1 MSKDLKVK
9 IGADASPFNKAV
21 NKVIGWTKKLG
32 NSFKNIITHPLS
44 LFAQLGLSV
53 RSLGRYAM
61 QAARDFRAF
70 HHQLAQINT
79 IAKLSRSEL
88 KTLGNELVELSKKYG
103 FSIGDVAKGAY
114 NALSASIPAD
124 KLISFM
130 DVAGR
135 AAIAGVTGMETSI
148 DALTSVI
155 NGYQLNVNKTE
166 RVSDIFFE
174 TIRLGKTT
182 FAELN
187 ESIGKVIPIAAS
199 AGISF
204 AEVSAGLATMTR
216 QGLNTEMSSTALRGA
231 IAELLAPNEKLKVIL
246 AQITKEQDVLHWS
259 ALGLQRTLDLVA
271 KSVNNDTTK
280 ISDLFGN
287 IRALTGVL
295 QMVGDN
301 ARMAARDLD
310 LVTNSAGAMDKA
322 FAETSSTAQTSMNRF
337 KEKFAEF
344 KRDIGRAVTPLQTW
358 LAELGSNA
366 IDVFRS
372 IGTAAKSAADK
383 ATREME
389 RIASAPTPLRNGI
402 AKTKSVL
409 GNFLKGIVL
418 GGPAVASSLG
428 AIFNMINSVG
438 GKIEEQADAEK
449 KKVEETKKAL
459 EEMNKEK
466 EKAEEIKSIKAQYKY
481 LGELNPKEQKYLDEG
496 GDNPEE
502 LKKRYSVIQKAR
514 EQQKDEEK
522 AAREEAEKQQ
532 KTIADMTDE
541 LNQQLRLQK
550 MIMEGKE
557 REAKI
562 EKELL
567 KIRKRA
573 NRELTEQEVAN
584 ISKVVGESYDLSQGG
599 KTGTGN
605 ALPPVQP
612 EIISD
617 SLRRVGGY
625 HGGSANESL
634 IDVSKKTLSE
644 IEDIN
649 SRIMI
654 IENKMGTPAINKGV
668 FR

>member
-32 NSFKNIITHPLS
+32 NSFKNIITHPFS

-53 RSLGRYAM
+53 RALGQYAM

-70 HHQLAQINT
+70 QHQLAQINT

-124 KLISFM
+124 KLIRFM

-135 AAIAGVTGMETSI
+135 SAIAGVAGMNTAV

-166 RVSDIFFE
+166 RISDIFFE

-231 IAELLAPNEKLKVIL
+231 IAELLAPNEKLKEIL
-246 AQITKEQDVLHWS
+246 AKITKEQDVLHWS

-280 ISDLFGN
+280 MSELFGN

-310 LVTNSAGAMDKA
+310 LVTNSVGAMDKA

-344 KRDIGRAVTPLQTW
+344 KRDIGEKVTPIQTW
-358 LAELGSNA
+358 LADLGSNA
-366 IDVFRS
+366 INVFES

-389 RIASAPTPLRNGI
+389 RIPSVPTRLSNGI
-402 AKTKSVL
+402 AKTRSVL
-409 GNFLKGIVL
+409 GNFLMGIVL

-449 KKVEETKKAL
+449 KKAEEAKKAL
-459 EEMNKEK
+459 EELNKER
-466 EKAEEIKSIKAQYKY
+466 EKAEEIKSVKAQYKY

-514 EQQKDEEK
+514 EQQKEEEK

-532 KTIADMTDE
+532 KTIDDMTEE

-562 EKELL
+562 EEELL

-584 ISKVVGESYDLSQGG
+584 ISKVVGESYDLSQRG

-654 IENKMGTPAINKGV
+654 IENKIGTPASNKGV

>member
-32 NSFKNIITHPLS
+32 DSFKNIITNPLA
-44 LFAQLGLSV
+44 LFAGIGLSV
-53 RSLGRYAM
+53 RSVGQYIM
-61 QAARDFRAF
+61 QAARDFREF
-70 HHQLAQINT
+70 RHQLAEINT
-79 IAKLSRSEL
+79 IAKLSRLEL
-88 KTLGNELVELSKKYG
+88 NTLGNELVELSKKYG

-114 NALSASIPAD
+114 QALSASIPAD
-124 KLISFM
+124 KLIKFM
-130 DVAGR
+130 DAAGR
-135 AAIAGVTGMETSI
+135 AAIAGVAHMETSVN
-148 DALTSVI
+148 ALTSVI
-155 NGYQLNVNKTE
+155 NGYQLDANKAE
-166 RVSDIFFE
+166 KISDIFFE

-182 FAELN
+182 FEELN
-187 ESIGKVIPIAAS
+187 ESVGKVIPIAAS

-204 AEVSAGLATMTR
+204 AEVGAALATMTR

-231 IAELLAPNEKLKVIL
+231 IAELLSPNEKLKVIL

-280 ISDLFGN
+280 IADLFGN

-295 QMVGDN
+295 QVVGDN
-301 ARMAARDLD
+301 ARVAARDLD
-310 LVTNSAGAMDKA
+310 SMSNVDGAMGKA
-322 FAETSSTAQTSMNRF
+322 FDETSSTAQTSMNRF
-337 KEKFAEF
+337 KE
-344 KRDIGRAVTPLQTW
+344 R
-358 LAELGSNA
+358 LAETKRGIGSVA
-366 IDVFRS
+366 STFQHLLVDGLDTSLLIFDKIVDKITGTGSSDIEKKIEDVTKS
-372 IGTAAKSAADK
+372 IEELNK
-383 ATREME
+383 AT
-389 RIASAPTPLRNGI
+389 
-402 AKTKSVL
+402 
-409 GNFLKGIVL
+409 
-418 GGPAVASSLG
+418 
-428 AIFNMINSVG
+428 
-438 GKIEEQADAEK
+438 AEYYA
-449 KKVEETKKAL
+449 EL
-459 EEMNKEK
+459 EEKN
-466 EKAEEIKSIKAQYKY
+466 SIKARFAY
-481 LGELNPKEQKYLDEG
+481 LGRLSAKEQKYLSGAAGGTPDE
-496 GDNPEE
+496 
-502 LKKRYSVIQKAR
+502 LLKRYLVIHKAR
-514 EQQKDEEK
+514 EQQKEEEK

-532 KTIADMTDE
+532 KIINDMTDE

-562 EKELL
+562 EEEIL

-584 ISKVVGESYDLSQGG
+584 ISKVVGESYDLSQRG
-599 KTGTGN
+599 KDRTGKAGTGN
-605 ALPPVQP
+605 VLQPVQP

-649 SRIMI
+649 SRIMV
-654 IENKMGTPAINKGV
+654 IENKISTPTGNKGV

>member
-32 NSFKNIITHPLS
+32 NSFKKIITHPFS
-44 LFAQLGLSV
+44 LFAGLGLSV
-53 RSLGRYAM
+53 RSLGQYAM

-70 HHQLAQINT
+70 QHQLAQINT

-103 FSIGDVAKGAY
+103 FSIRDVAKGAY

-124 KLISFM
+124 KLIRFM

-135 AAIAGVTGMETSI
+135 AAIAGVTGMKTSI

-204 AEVSAGLATMTR
+204 AEVSAALATMTR

-280 ISDLFGN
+280 MSELFGN

-301 ARMAARDLD
+301 AQMAARVFDS
-310 LVTNSAGAMDKA
+310 VTNSVSAMGKA
-322 FAETSSTAQTSMNRF
+322 FDETSSTAQTSMNRF

-344 KRDIGRAVTPLQTW
+344 KRDIGEKVTPLQAW
-358 LAELGSNA
+358 LAERGSNL
-366 IDVFRS
+366 IDASRA
-372 IGTAAKSAADK
+372 IGTAAKSAVEGIEKTWNKWRDF
-383 ATREME
+383 RM
-389 RIASAPTPLRNGI
+389 RIEPGVVVKR
-402 AKTKSVL
+402 
-409 GNFLKGIVL
+409 L
-418 GGPAVASSLG
+418 GGG
-428 AIFNMINSVG
+428 IFDTINSVV
-438 GKIEEQADAEK
+438 GKIEVAK
-449 KKVEETKKAL
+449 KKVEEAKAL
-459 EEMNKEK
+459 V
-466 EKAEEIKSIKAQYKY
+466 EEIKSIKAQYKY
-481 LGELNPKEQKYLDEG
+481 LGELSPKEQKYLDEWG
-496 GDNPEE
+496 GNPEE
-502 LKKRYSVIQKAR
+502 LKKRYSVIHKAR
-514 EQQKDEEK
+514 EQQKEEEK

-532 KTIADMTDE
+532 KTIADMTEE

-584 ISKVVGESYDLSQGG
+584 ISKIVGESYDLSQRG

-605 ALPPVQP
+605 TLPPVQP

-654 IENKMGTPAINKGV
+654 IENKIGTPASNRGV

>member
-32 NSFKNIITHPLS
+32 DHFKKIITHPFS
-44 LFAQLGLSV
+44 LFAGMGLTV
-53 RSLGRYAM
+53 RSLGRYIM
-61 QAARDFRAF
+61 QSARDFREF
-70 HHQLAQINT
+70 RHQLAEINT

-88 KTLGNELVELSKKYG
+88 KNLGNELVELSKKYG

-114 NALSASIPAD
+114 QALSASIPAD
-124 KLISFM
+124 KLIKFM
-130 DVAGR
+130 DTAGR
-135 AAIAGVTGMETSI
+135 AAIAGVSHMETSVN
-148 DALTSVI
+148 ALTSVI
-155 NGYQLNVNKTE
+155 NGYQLDANKAE
-166 RVSDIFFE
+166 EISDIFFE

-182 FAELN
+182 FEELN
-187 ESIGKVIPIAAS
+187 ESIGKVIPVAAS

-204 AEVSAGLATMTR
+204 AEVGAALATMTR

-231 IAELLAPNEKLKVIL
+231 IAELLSPNEKLKVIL

-271 KSVNNDTTK
+271 KSVNNDATK
-280 ISDLFGN
+280 LSDLFGN

-310 LVTNSAGAMDKA
+310 SMSNAAGAMGKA
-322 FAETSSTAQTSMNRF
+322 FDETSSTEQTSMNRF
-337 KEKFAEF
+337 KARHAEI
-344 KRDIGRAVTPLQTW
+344 KRGLGRVASTFQHLLVDGL
-358 LAELGSNA
+358 
-366 IDVFRS
+366 DVSLLIFDK
-372 IGTAAKSAADK
+372 IADK
-383 ATREME
+383 ITGRSSDVEKKIE
-389 RIASAPTPLRNGI
+389 DV
-402 AKTKSVL
+402 TKSLEELNKVRAE
-409 GNFLKGIVL
+409 VR
-418 GGPAVASSLG
+418 AE
-428 AIFNMINSVG
+428 
-438 GKIEEQADAEK
+438 IEERDSVTARFA
-449 KKVEETKKAL
+449 
-459 EEMNKEK
+459 
-466 EKAEEIKSIKAQYKY
+466 Y
-481 LGELNPKEQKYLDEG
+481 LGRLSDKEQKYIAAG
-496 GDNPEE
+496 GANPAER
-502 LKKRYSVIQKAR
+502 LKRYLVIHKAR
-514 EQQKDEEK
+514 EQQKEEEK

-532 KTIADMTDE
+532 KTINDMTDE

-562 EKELL
+562 EEEIL

-584 ISKVVGESYDLSQGG
+584 ISKIVGESYDLSQRG

-605 ALPPVQP
+605 TLPPVQP

-649 SRIMI
+649 SRVMI
-654 IENKMGTPAINKGV
+654 IENKISTPTGNKGV

>member
-9 IGADASPFNKAV
+9 IGADATPFNKAV

-44 LFAQLGLSV
+44 LFAAVGLSV
-53 RSLGRYAM
+53 RSLGQYAM

-70 HHQLAQINT
+70 HHQLAEINT

-88 KTLGNELVELSKKYG
+88 KTLGNELVEISKKYG
-103 FSIGDVAKGAY
+103 FSIGDVTKGAY

-135 AAIAGVTGMETSI
+135 SAIAGVAEINTAV

-155 NGYQLNVNKTE
+155 NGYQLDVNKTE
-166 RVSDIFFE
+166 KVSDIFFE

-216 QGLNTEMSSTALRGA
+216 QGLNTEMSATALRGA

-246 AQITKEQDVLHWS
+246 AQITKEQNVLHWS

-280 ISDLFGN
+280 MSELFGN

-301 ARMAARDLD
+301 SRMAARDLD
-310 LVTNSAGAMDKA
+310 LVTNSAGAMGKA

-337 KEKFAEF
+337 KAKIAEIT
-344 KRDIGRAVTPLQTW
+344 RDIGGAVTPLQTW
-358 LAELGSNA
+358 LADLGSNA
-366 IDVFRS
+366 INVFGS

-383 ATREME
+383 VISGME
-389 RIASAPTPLRNGI
+389 RIASVSTRLSNGI

-449 KKVEETKKAL
+449 KKVEEAKKAL

-466 EKAEEIKSIKAQYKY
+466 EKAEEIKSVKAQYKY
-481 LGELNPKEQKYLDEG
+481 LGELNPKEQKYLDGG

-562 EKELL
+562 EEELL

-654 IENKMGTPAINKGV
+654 IENKIGTPASNKGV

>member
-44 LFAQLGLSV
+44 LFAQLGLTV
-53 RSLGRYAM
+53 RALGQYAM

-70 HHQLAQINT
+70 QHQLAQINT

-103 FSIGDVAKGAY
+103 FSISDVAKGAY

-130 DVAGR
+130 NVAGR
-135 AAIAGVTGMETSI
+135 AAIAGVTGMKTSI

-204 AEVSAGLATMTR
+204 AEVSAALATMTR

-271 KSVNNDTTK
+271 KSVNNDATK
-280 ISDLFGN
+280 MSELFGN

-310 LVTNSAGAMDKA
+310 LVTNSVGAMDKA
-322 FAETSSTAQTSMNRF
+322 FAETSSTEQTAMDRF

-344 KRDIGRAVTPLQTW
+344 KRDIGEEVTPLQTW
-358 LAELGSNA
+358 LAERGSNLIDAFRA
-366 IDVFRS
+366 I
-372 IGTAAKSAADK
+372 GKAAKSA
-383 ATREME
+383 TE
-389 RIASAPTPLRNGI
+389 RI
-402 AKTKSVL
+402 AKTKRAWDDFMIRIWGVYVV
-409 GNFLKGIVL
+409 KL
-418 GGPAVASSLG
+418 GGG
-428 AIFNMINSVG
+428 IFDTINSVV
-438 GKIEEQADAEK
+438 GKIEEAK
-449 KKVEETKKAL
+449 KKVKEAKAL
-459 EEMNKEK
+459 V
-466 EKAEEIKSIKAQYKY
+466 EEIKSIKAQYKY
-481 LGELNPKEQKYLDEG
+481 LGELSPKEQKYLDEG
-496 GDNPEE
+496 GYNPEE

-514 EQQKDEEK
+514 EQQKEEEK

-532 KTIADMTDE
+532 KTIDDMTEE

-562 EKELL
+562 EEELL

-584 ISKVVGESYDLSQGG
+584 ISKVVGESYDLSQRG
-599 KTGTGN
+599 KNWTGN

-654 IENKMGTPAINKGV
+654 IENKIGTPASNKGV